1 MRVYYCDEND
11 WFCDEQDVR
20 EKLWKEANDK
30 LKKTLRQIVLE
41 RERKNKISKEEIE
54 KQEVINDVLDRF
66 DFDSVEEVMY
76 MTGWVW
82 GNGRTEHIPTQCEM
96 RKFSRKLLEEAID
109 KENAVSNGGFRA
121 SSWKEDDGQLRA
133 KLEFVF
139 SQTETYLK

>member
-1 MRVYYCDEND
+1 M
-11 WFCDEQDVR
+11 
-20 EKLWKEANDK
+20 
-30 LKKTLRQIVLE
+30 QITLE
-41 RERKNKISKEEIE
+41 RERKNKISKEIE

-66 DFDSVEEVMY
+66 DFDSLEEVMQ

-82 GNGRTEHIPTQCEM
+82 GIGRTEHIPTKYEM
-96 RKFSRKLLEEAID
+96 RKLSRKLLEEAID
-109 KENAVSNGGFRA
+109 KENVVSSGGFRA

>member
-11 WFCDEQDVR
+11 WFCDEQDRR

-30 LKKTLRQIVLE
+30 LKEALRQITLE
-41 RERKNKISKEEIE
+41 RERKNKISKEIE

-66 DFDSVEEVMY
+66 DFDSVEEVMH

-82 GNGRTEHIPTQCEM
+82 GIGRTEHIPTKYEM
-96 RKFSRKLLEEAID
+96 RKLSRKLLEEAID
-109 KENAVSNGGFRA
+109 KENVVSSGGFRA
-121 SSWKEDDGQLRA
+121 SSWKENDGQLMA

>member
-11 WFCDEQDVR
+11 WFCDEQDRR

-30 LKKTLRQIVLE
+30 LKETLRQITLE
-41 RERKNKISKEEIE
+41 RERKNKISKEIE

-66 DFDSVEEVMY
+66 DFDSVEEVMH

-82 GNGRTEHIPTQCEM
+82 GVGRTEHIPTKYEM
-96 RKFSRKLLEEAID
+96 RRFAKELLEDAIND
-109 KENAVSNGGFRA
+109 LSSWESGGFRA
-121 SSWKEDDGQLRA
+121 SSWKEGDGQLRA